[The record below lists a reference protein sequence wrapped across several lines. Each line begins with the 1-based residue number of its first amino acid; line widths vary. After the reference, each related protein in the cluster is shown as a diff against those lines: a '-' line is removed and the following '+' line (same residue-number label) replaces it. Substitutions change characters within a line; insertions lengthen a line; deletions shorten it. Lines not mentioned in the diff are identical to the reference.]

1 MKKTI
6 ALILIVVLLG
16 MFLVGCASEI
26 NSGTEDILYNDIVY
40 ERFTLSNYNLA
51 FTEENATY
59 IGDFLETYD
68 YGRQL
73 PWEVYALNGE
83 ENVLYSAHA
92 VWIRPGYVFPSEFGE
107 DFSSVDYVVT
117 EGIDFLVIED
127 DYKEYVTKLATFDKS
142 VKLEDILA
150 AEPSDITE
158 FTEFDSIR
166 FKYKNHADM
175 ELFFTLCSSE
185 DRYYL
190 NVKEENTGESRLYEI
205 KSEYTKLLTSAIPV
219 AE

>member
-6 ALILIVVLLG
+6 ALILIAVLLG

-40 ERFTLSNYNLA
+40 ERFTLSNYNIA

-59 IGDFLETYD
+59 VG
-68 YGRQL
+68 
-73 PWEVYALNGE
+73 
-83 ENVLYSAHA
+83 
-92 VWIRPGYVFPSEFGE
+92 
-107 DFSSVDYVVT
+107 
-117 EGIDFLVIED
+117 DFLVIED